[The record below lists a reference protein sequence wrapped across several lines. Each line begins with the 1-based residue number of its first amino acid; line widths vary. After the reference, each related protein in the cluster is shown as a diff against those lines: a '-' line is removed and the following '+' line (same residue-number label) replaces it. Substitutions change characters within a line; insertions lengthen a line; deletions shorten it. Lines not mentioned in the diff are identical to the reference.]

1 VTGAI
6 RVFVI
11 DDHPI
16 VRHGF
21 AQLLAAEPGLELC
34 GQAADAP
41 TALAALTAAPPQLQP
56 QPQSQPLPDV
66 VIVDVS
72 LGEVSGIDLIGEIKQ
87 RLPRAAVLVVS
98 MHDEQ
103 LYAER
108 SLRAGAAGYVM
119 KHEAAG
125 SIVRAIRTVAAGGIF
140 VSEAVSARLLQR
152 LAARGGPGD
161 DSPLGALSNRELHVL
176 ELIGR
181 GLGTREI
188 AELLHISIKTVESYR
203 ARLKEKMNLRS
214 GIELTRFAVRWAS
227 DEAPVVRKRDPGGG
241 N

>member
-1 VTGAI
+1 VI

-21 AQLLAAEPGLELC
+21 AQLLSGEPDLELC
-34 GQAADAP
+34 GQAAEAHS
-41 TALAALTAAPPQLQP
+41 ALVAITAAE
-56 QPQSQPLPDV
+56 PDV

-72 LGEVSGIDLIGEIKQ
+72 LGDASGIDLIGEIKQ

-98 MHDEQ
+98 MHDEE

-119 KHEAAG
+119 KHEATGA
-125 SIVRAIRTVAAGGIF
+125 IVRAIRSVAAGGIF

-152 LAARGGPGD
+152 LAARSGPGD
-161 DSPLGALSNRELHVL
+161 GSPLGTLSNRELHVL

-214 GIELTRFAVRWAS
+214 GIELTRFAVQWATE
-227 DEAPVVRKRDPGGG
+227 DGAVARKRDPGDG

>member
-1 VTGAI
+1 VI

-21 AQLLAAEPGLELC
+21 AQLFAVEPDLELC
-34 GQAADAP
+34 GQAADP
-41 TALAALTAAPPQLQP
+41 RSALAALAAAA
-56 QPQSQPLPDV
+56 PDV

-72 LGEVSGIDLIGEIKQ
+72 LGDASGIDLIDDLKQ
-87 RLPRAAVLVVS
+87 LVPHAHVLVVS

-125 SIVRAIRTVAAGGIF
+125 AIVRAIRTVAAGGLF
-140 VSEAVSARLLQR
+140 VSEAVSARLLR
-152 LAARGGPGD
+152 RVATGARD
-161 DSPLGALSNRELHVL
+161 ESSPLGALSNRELHVL

-188 AELLHISIKTVESYR
+188 ADLLHISVKTVESYR

-214 GIELTRFAVRWAS
+214 GTELTRFAVRWAT
-227 DEAPVVRKRDPGGG
+227 DERKRDTG
-241 N
+241 NGT

>member
-1 VTGAI
+1 MI
-6 RVFVI
+6 RVFVV

-21 AQLLAAEPGLELC
+21 AQLLAAEPDLELC
-34 GQAADAP
+34 GQAAEARG
-41 TALAALTAAPPQLQP
+41 ALAAITAAEPG
-56 QPQSQPLPDV
+56 V

-72 LGEVSGIDLIGEIKQ
+72 LGDASGIDLIGEIKQ

-108 SLRAGAAGYVM
+108 SLRAGAGGYVM
-119 KHEAAG
+119 KHEAPTA
-125 SIVRAIRTVAAGGIF
+125 IVRAIRTVAAGGIF

-152 LAARGGPGD
+152 LAARDPGD
-161 DSPLGALSNRELHVL
+161 ESPLGALSNRELHVL

-214 GIELTRFAVRWAS
+214 GVELTRFAVHWAA
-227 DEAPVVRKRDPGGG
+227 DGGPVARKPGGDE

>member
-1 VTGAI
+1 MVGVI
-6 RVFVI
+6 RVFVV

-21 AQLLAAEPGLELC
+21 AQLLALEPDLELC
-34 GQAADAP
+34 GQAADAR
-41 TALAALTAAPPQLQP
+41 AAVAAVAAAE
-56 QPQSQPLPDV
+56 PDV

-72 LGEVSGIDLIGEIKQ
+72 LGEASGIDLIGEIKQ

-108 SLRAGAAGYVM
+108 SLRAGAGGYVM
-119 KHEAAG
+119 KHEAPTA
-125 SIVRAIRTVAAGGIF
+125 IVRAIRTVAAGGIF
-140 VSEAVSARLLQR
+140 VSEAMSARLLQR
-152 LAARGGPGD
+152 FAARGGPGD
-161 DSPLGALSNRELHVL
+161 ESPLGALSNRELHVL

-203 ARLKEKMNLRS
+203 ARLKEKMNLRT
-214 GIELTRFAVRWAS
+214 GIELTRFAVRWTT
-227 DEAPVVRKRDPGGG
+227 DDRKRDPG
-241 N
+241 NEN

>member
-1 VTGAI
+1 MTDAL

-34 GQAADAP
+34 GQAADAS
-41 TALAALTAAPPQLQP
+41 TALAALTAAQP
-56 QPQSQPLPDV
+56 QPDV

-72 LGEVSGIDLIGEIKQ
+72 LGEVSGIDLIGEIEQ

-125 SIVRAIRTVAAGGIF
+125 SIVRAIRTVAAGGVF

-152 LAARGGPGD
+152 LATRGGPGD

-227 DEAPVVRKRDPGGG
+227 DDGPVVRKRDPGGG

>member
-1 VTGAI
+1 
-6 RVFVI
+6 VFVV

-21 AQLLAAEPGLELC
+21 AQLLALEPDLELC
-34 GQAADAP
+34 GQAADAR
-41 TALAALTAAPPQLQP
+41 AAVAAVAATQ
-56 QPQSQPLPDV
+56 PDV

-72 LGEVSGIDLIGEIKQ
+72 LGEASGIDLIGEIKQ

-119 KHEAAG
+119 KHEAPAA
-125 SIVRAIRTVAAGGIF
+125 IVRAIRTVAAGGIF
-140 VSEAVSARLLQR
+140 VSEAMSARLLQR
-152 LAARGGPGD
+152 LARGDPGD
-161 DSPLGALSNRELHVL
+161 QSPLGTLSNRELHVL

-214 GIELTRFAVRWAS
+214 GVELTRFAVHWAA
-227 DEAPVVRKRDPGGG
+227 DGGPVARKPGGDE

>member
-1 VTGAI
+1 MI
-6 RVFVI
+6 RVFVV

-21 AQLLAAEPGLELC
+21 AQLLALEPDLELC
-34 GQAADAP
+34 GQAADAR
-41 TALAALTAAPPQLQP
+41 AAVAAIAAAK
-56 QPQSQPLPDV
+56 PDV

-72 LGEVSGIDLIGEIKQ
+72 LGEASGIDLIGEIKQ

-108 SLRAGAAGYVM
+108 SLRAGAGGYVM
-119 KHEAAG
+119 KHEAPTA
-125 SIVRAIRTVAAGGIF
+125 IVRAIRTVAAGGIF

-161 DSPLGALSNRELHVL
+161 ESPLGALSNRELHVL

-214 GIELTRFAVRWAS
+214 GIELTRFAVQWAS
-227 DEAPVVRKRDPGGG
+227 DAGTAARKPGGDG

>member
-1 VTGAI
+1 MI
-6 RVFVI
+6 RVFVV

-21 AQLLAAEPGLELC
+21 AQLFALEPDLELC
-34 GQAADAP
+34 GQAAEAH
-41 TALAALTAAPPQLQP
+41 TALAAMATAGPA
-56 QPQSQPLPDV
+56 V

-72 LGEVSGIDLIGEIKQ
+72 LGDASGIDLIGEIKQ
-87 RLPRAAVLVVS
+87 RLPHAAVLVVS

-119 KHEAAG
+119 KHQATTA
-125 SIVRAIRTVAAGGIF
+125 IVRAIRTVAAGGIF

-152 LAARGGPGD
+152 LATRGGPGD
-161 DSPLGALSNRELHVL
+161 ESPLGALSNRELHVL

-203 ARLKEKMNLRS
+203 ARLKDKMNLRS
-214 GIELTRFAVRWAS
+214 GTELTRFAVRWTTDGGA
-227 DEAPVVRKRDPGGG
+227 ATRKPGGDG

>member
-1 VTGAI
+1 MI

-16 VRHGF
+16 VRQGF
-21 AQLLAAEPGLELC
+21 AQLLSAEPDLELC
-34 GQAADAP
+34 GQAADARG
-41 TALAALTAAPPQLQP
+41 ALVGLAAAAPG
-56 QPQSQPLPDV
+56 V

-72 LGEVSGIDLIGEIKQ
+72 LGEASGIDLIRDIKQ
-87 RLPRAAVLVVS
+87 LVPRAAILVVS

-108 SLRAGAAGYVM
+108 ALRAGAAGYVM
-119 KHEAAG
+119 KHEAVGA
-125 SIVRAIRTVAAGGIF
+125 IVRAIRTVAAGGIF
-140 VSEAVSARLLQR
+140 VSEEVSARLLR
-152 LAARGGPGD
+152 MLAAGGVPGD

-214 GIELTRFAVRWAS
+214 GIELTRFAVRWAT
-227 DEAPVVRKRDPGGG
+227 DDRKRDTG
-241 N
+241 NEN

>member
-1 VTGAI
+1 MI

-21 AQLLAAEPGLELC
+21 AQLFAVEPDLELC
-34 GQAADAP
+34 GQAADPQSALD
-41 TALAALTAAPPQLQP
+41 TLAAADPG
-56 QPQSQPLPDV
+56 V

-72 LGEVSGIDLIGEIKQ
+72 LGDASGIDLIRDLKQ
-87 RLPRAAVLVVS
+87 LAPRAAVLVVS

-119 KHEAAG
+119 KHEAPVA
-125 SIVRAIRTVAAGGIF
+125 IVRAIRTVAAGGLF
-140 VSEAVSARLLQR
+140 VSEAVSARLLRQVVSG
-152 LAARGGPGD
+152 ARD
-161 DSPLGALSNRELHVL
+161 EASPLGALSNRELHVL

-188 AELLHISIKTVESYR
+188 ADLLHISVKTVESYR

-214 GIELTRFAVRWAS
+214 GTELTRFAVRWTT
-227 DEAPVVRKRDPGGG
+227 DERKRDTGDGT
-241 N
+241 

>member
-1 VTGAI
+1 MI
-6 RVFVI
+6 RVFLV

-21 AQLLAAEPGLELC
+21 AQLLSGEPGLEVC
-34 GQAADAP
+34 GQAEDAAS
-41 TALAALTAAPPQLQP
+41 ALEALPAAAPG
-56 QPQSQPLPDV
+56 V

-72 LGEVSGIDLIGEIKQ
+72 LGATSGLDLIREIKQ
-87 RLPRAAVLVVS
+87 RLPRVAVLVVS

-119 KHEAAG
+119 KHEATEV
-125 SIVRAIRTVAAGGIF
+125 IVRAIRTVAAGSVF
-140 VSEAVSARLLQR
+140 VSDAVSLHMLRLWVANGAPR
-152 LAARGGPGD
+152 DG
-161 DSPLGALSNRELHVL
+161 SPLDVLSNRELHVL

-181 GLGTREI
+181 GMGTRAI
-188 AELLHISIKTVESYR
+188 AELLHISVKTVESYR

-214 GIELTRFAVRWAS
+214 GIELMRFAIQWTVDRPERETS
-227 DEAPVVRKRDPGGG
+227 NEP
-241 N
+241 

>member
-1 VTGAI
+1 VI
-6 RVFVI
+6 RVFVV

-21 AQLLAAEPGLELC
+21 AQLLAAEPDLELC
-34 GQAADAP
+34 GQAADAR
-41 TALAALTAAPPQLQP
+41 AAVAAIAPAE
-56 QPQSQPLPDV
+56 PDV

-72 LGEVSGIDLIGEIKQ
+72 LGEASGIDLIGEIKQ

-108 SLRAGAAGYVM
+108 ALRAGAGGYVM
-119 KHEAAG
+119 KHEATS
-125 SIVRAIRTVAAGGIF
+125 SIARAIRTVAAGGIF

-152 LAARGGPGD
+152 LAGRGGPGGE
-161 DSPLGALSNRELHVL
+161 SPLGALSNRELHVL

-181 GLGTREI
+181 GLGTRAI
-188 AELLHISIKTVESYR
+188 AEVLHISIKTVESYR
-203 ARLKEKMNLRS
+203 ARLKEKINLRS
-214 GIELTRFAVRWAS
+214 GVELTRFAVRWAT
-227 DEAPVVRKRDPGGG
+227 DDGPIARKRDPGDGS
-241 N
+241 

>member
-1 VTGAI
+1 MI
-6 RVFVI
+6 RVFVV

-21 AQLLAAEPGLELC
+21 AQLLTAEPDLELC
-34 GQAADAP
+34 GQAAEARG
-41 TALAALTAAPPQLQP
+41 ALAAITAAEPG
-56 QPQSQPLPDV
+56 V

-72 LGEVSGIDLIGEIKQ
+72 LGDASGIDLIGEIKQ

-108 SLRAGAAGYVM
+108 ALRAGAAGYVM

-125 SIVRAIRTVAAGGIF
+125 AIVRAIRTVAAGGIF

-152 LAARGGPGD
+152 LAARGGPGGE
-161 DSPLGALSNRELHVL
+161 SPLGALSNRELHVL

-214 GIELTRFAVRWAS
+214 GVELTRFAVHWAA
-227 DEAPVVRKRDPGGG
+227 DGGPVARKPGGDDS
-241 N
+241 

>member
-1 VTGAI
+1 MI
-6 RVFVI
+6 RVFVV

-21 AQLLAAEPGLELC
+21 AQLLALEPDLELC
-34 GQAADAP
+34 GQAADAR
-41 TALAALTAAPPQLQP
+41 AAVAAITAAEPG
-56 QPQSQPLPDV
+56 V

-72 LGEVSGIDLIGEIKQ
+72 LGDASGIDLIGEIKQ

-108 SLRAGAAGYVM
+108 SLRAGAGGYVM
-119 KHEAAG
+119 KHEAPTA
-125 SIVRAIRTVAAGGIF
+125 IVRAIRTVAAGGIF
-140 VSEAVSARLLQR
+140 VSEAMSARLLQR

-161 DSPLGALSNRELHVL
+161 ESPLGALSNRELHVL

-214 GIELTRFAVRWAS
+214 GIELTRFAVRWAT
-227 DEAPVVRKRDPGGG
+227 DERKRDTGDG

>member
-1 VTGAI
+1 VI
-6 RVFVI
+6 RVFVV

-21 AQLLAAEPGLELC
+21 AQLLSAEPDLELC
-34 GQAADAP
+34 GQAAEAHS
-41 TALAALTAAPPQLQP
+41 ALAAITAAEPG
-56 QPQSQPLPDV
+56 V

-72 LGEVSGIDLIGEIKQ
+72 LGDASGIDLIGEIKQ
-87 RLPRAAVLVVS
+87 RLPHAVVLVVS

-125 SIVRAIRTVAAGGIF
+125 AIVRAIRTVAAGGIF
-140 VSEAVSARLLQR
+140 VSEAVSARVLQR
-152 LAARGGPGD
+152 LAARGGRGD
-161 DSPLGALSNRELHVL
+161 ESPLGTLSNRELHVL

-188 AELLHISIKTVESYR
+188 AESLHISIKTVESYR
-203 ARLKEKMNLRS
+203 ARLKDKMNLRS
-214 GIELTRFAVRWAS
+214 GVELTRFAVRWATDAS
-227 DEAPVVRKRDPGGG
+227 KRDPGNGT
-241 N
+241 